1 MYFANICT
9 YWIEV
14 YFNEYIRNV
23 TKNNTSEAMKNVVI
37 CIKIYLYF
45 EVYVNL
51 MRFICFLLICMCI
64 CLHHVLGSVC
74 RIPQWLS
81 VPLDVVPQSFV
92 VDPICPENGT
102 HVLLRNSSHY
112 YPCSHLLRPVPCI

>member
-1 MYFANICT
+1 MYFVNICI

-23 TKNNTSEAMKNVVI
+23 IKNNIFEVMKNVVI

-51 MRFICFLLICMCI
+51 MRFICFFFICMCI
-64 CLHHVLGSVC
+64 CLYYVLGSVC
-74 RIPQWLS
+74 RIS
-81 VPLDVVPQSFV
+81 
-92 VDPICPENGT
+92 
-102 HVLLRNSSHY
+102 
-112 YPCSHLLRPVPCI
+112 